1 MASFTRRSLALGLCA
16 VIGACA
22 TGPESRVVVED
33 VTDEALQFINAF
45 RRENGLPPVFSD
57 RGVIRAA
64 ETQARLMAS
73 ADRLSHDVAGD
84 LAKRLDKAGFVK
96 NAAAENV
103 GAGHA
108 SAERAVSS
116 WQRSPGHRA
125 NLLMKEATRIGMVRA
140 EAPGTRFR
148 RYWALILVG
157 P

>member
-1 MASFTRRSLALGLCA
+1 MTTLTRRSAALGLCGFLA
-16 VIGACA
+16 ACA
-22 TGPESRVVVED
+22 TGPRRDAVVQD
-33 VTDEALQFINAF
+33 VTEEALPFINAF
-45 RRENGLPPVFSD
+45 RRENGLPPVASD

-64 ETQARLMAS
+64 ETQARLMAE
-73 ADRLSHDVAGD
+73 AEKLSHDVDGD
-84 LAKRLDKAGFVK
+84 LNKRLNRSGFAK

-108 SAERAVSS
+108 SAERAVAS

-140 EAPGTRFR
+140 DSAGSRYRT
-148 RYWALILVG
+148 YWALILVG